1 MFLVLFAHPVFIVV
15 VCSYNWTRAWLNI
28 MFFRASMDSQHGT
41 SSTKLADWPRS
52 DCQLQPQPLLPVAGT
67 TAVVPVDTVPLS
79 PKREIPQYRTKF
91 KPFVLRPDNKI
102 FVEDGST
109 RDSSSTMLK
118 VGLQSFLFVFKIK
131 HSCLVICCLFI
142 DFVLHAGP
150 SWREF
155 RCKLLCNV
163 VEACCRL

>member
-1 MFLVLFAHPVFIVV
+1 
-15 VCSYNWTRAWLNI
+15 

-52 DCQLQPQPLLPVAGT
+52 DCQLQLQPLLPAAGT

-79 PKREIPQYRTKF
+79 AKRKIPQYSTKF

-118 VGLQSFLFVFKIK
+118 VGSQSFLFVFLNQAF
-131 HSCLVICCLFI
+131 LVA
-142 DFVLHAGP
+142 VL
-150 SWREF
+150 
-155 RCKLLCNV
+155 LLIY
-163 VEACCRL
+163 